1 MSRPTVLT
9 SIGTTLLRVGGQ
21 ELLGRFE
28 EGCFGHLIRWKSKS
42 SNGRALHALISREI
56 TIPGAP
62 AHEVWFRI
70 NESHIRFSFPEYT
83 LVTGFRFGSSTFDPN
98 AEHNH
103 SNVGVFRRFCGGND
117 LSILELWNIFCGKD
131 RRPSK
136 KITPDDYLKVANILA
151 LYFFA
156 CGYDTSRKVDSFA
169 WVLVDDLEA
178 WNRIPWG
185 AYTYPILLHYIAR
198 LPRSTPRKYH
208 FYGPIWAYEAIPALG
223 REVADVAEPVALPRC
238 LKWLFTPSN
247 MQDFHTLLNDA
258 GECQETLH
266 AGADEEVRDYW
277 ISVLVP
283 DAQGVVYRAPINP
296 VKAQRGGDDV
306 VQRVVRTTAQ
316 VRNISCRSA
325 ASVSASAPKRQP
337 QKKQKQ
343 AAPPESAPETETDSD
358 VRETRKKHT
367 PPPTSGKREPDHHSA
382 YQFHHSYQWDQFD
395 QNYQYTG
402 LRASSYMPE
411 ADRTSV
417 DGGHTRRSLQMQ
429 IDPREL
435 IDKESFWRSMVEIS
449 TTEYPTVSAFPYQEN
464 QDIHIDVPAQE
475 EEFDNPPRRVKK
487 QSTALRT
494 PYISTMPTPIKAA
507 ARNAYIN
514 WRKKRPTPFVRTLAT
529 HFELDHAFFD
539 RVENMQSAMDATI
552 IDLFCEAMIAKLERG
567 KQLLD
572 GVDAGSTRIVGPS
585 FFFQLEKEWR
595 KNVDQLDS
603 AHWRGENTDVYWWEP
618 FPSMVQMVQGRDAP
632 GARPWWDAKQ
642 VIFVCCVN
650 EHWLT
655 VLLDLIEWRVDVYD
669 FVGRYPSMI
678 RGIKRYSFCPIIV
691 LL

>member
-1 MSRPTVLT
+1 MEFGEGSGAHQSDNEQAQGINVDMDKTDESWWARTHGEIRGGVL
-9 SIGTTLLRVGGQ
+9 
-21 ELLGRFE
+21 
-28 EGCFGHLIRWKSKS
+28 
-42 SNGRALHALISREI
+42 
-56 TIPGAP
+56 
-62 AHEVWFRI
+62 
-70 NESHIRFSFPEYT
+70 
-83 LVTGFRFGSSTFDPN
+83 
-98 AEHNH
+98 
-103 SNVGVFRRFCGGND
+103 RRFCGGKD
-117 LSILELWNIFCGKD
+117 VSILELWNIFDGKD
-131 RRPSK
+131 RRLSK
-136 KITPDDYLKVANILA
+136 KATPDDYLKVANILA

-156 CGYDTSRKVDSFA
+156 CGYDT
-169 WVLVDDLEA
+169 
-178 WNRIPWG
+178 
-185 AYTYPILLHYIAR
+185 
-198 LPRSTPRKYH
+198 PRK
-208 FYGPIWAYEAIPALG
+208 GK
-223 REVADVAEPVALPRC
+223 C
-238 LKWLFTPSN
+238 L
-247 MQDFHTLLNDA
+247 
-258 GECQETLH
+258 ETLH

-283 DAQGVVYRAPINP
+283 DALGVVYRAPVNP

-306 VQRVVRTTAQ
+306 VQRVVRTAAR

-337 QKKQKQ
+337 RKKQKQ
-343 AAPPESAPETETDSD
+343 ATPPESDPETETDGD
-358 VRETRKKHT
+358 VSEARKKHT
-367 PPPTSGKREPDHHSA
+367 PPPTSGKRARESSSSSSEKPDHHSA
-382 YQFHHSYQWDQFD
+382 YQSHHSYQWDQFD
-395 QNYQYTG
+395 QNYHYTG
-402 LRASSYMPE
+402 HRASSYMPE

-435 IDKESFWRSMVEIS
+435 IDRESFWRSMVGIS
-449 TTEYPTVSAFPYQEN
+449 TTEHPTVSAFPYEEN

-529 HFELDHAFFD
+529 HFELDHEFFD

-552 IDLFCEAMIAKLERG
+552 IDLFCEAMVAKLERG

-585 FFFQLEKEWR
+585 FF
-595 KNVDQLDS
+595 
-603 AHWRGENTDVYWWEP
+603 
-618 FPSMVQMVQGRDAP
+618 
-632 GARPWWDAKQ
+632 
-642 VIFVCCVN
+642 VIFVCCVS

-669 FVGRYPSMI
+669 SVFHRLAPEESKL
-678 RGIKRYSFCPIIV
+678 RGIQLRPLTKLMKQV
-691 LL
+691 LHYVGWFVKNVHDIRSPPSPSLPCRIMTNNFKQKDDVSCGPYACMYVDRLITGSPMIKWGDKTANIRDYRFQMAVRIFDLCYE

>member
-1 MSRPTVLT
+1 MEFGEGSGAHQSDNEQADGINVDRDNIVE
-9 SIGTTLLRVGGQ
+9 SWWARTTG
-21 ELLGRFE
+21 
-28 EGCFGHLIRWKSKS
+28 
-42 SNGRALHALISREI
+42 
-56 TIPGAP
+56 
-62 AHEVWFRI
+62 
-70 NESHIRFSFPEYT
+70 
-83 LVTGFRFGSSTFDPN
+83 
-98 AEHNH
+98 
-103 SNVGVFRRFCGGND
+103 RFCGGKD

-156 CGYDTSRKVDSFA
+156 CGYDT
-169 WVLVDDLEA
+169 
-178 WNRIPWG
+178 
-185 AYTYPILLHYIAR
+185 
-198 LPRSTPRKYH
+198 PRK
-208 FYGPIWAYEAIPALG
+208 
-223 REVADVAEPVALPRC
+223 
-238 LKWLFTPSN
+238 
-247 MQDFHTLLNDA
+247 

-283 DAQGVVYRAPINP
+283 DALNVVYRAPVNP

-306 VQRVVRTTAQ
+306 VQRVVRTAAR
-316 VRNISCRSA
+316 VRNISYRSA
-325 ASVSASAPKRQP
+325 ASVSASAPKRHP
-337 QKKQKQ
+337 RKKQKQ
-343 AAPPESAPETETDSD
+343 VAPPESASETETDSD

-367 PPPTSGKREPDHHSA
+367 PPPTSRKWGRESSSSSSGSHVWEGRERGLISKLREAVLPDLKDYMRIELLPDLKSWMQSLYYGDRRSRSGHSHHSHQPHPSHHPVSSHHSARPSHQTHHPYQSHQPEPSHHSHHPHQSHHSYHPESDHHSA
-382 YQFHHSYQWDQFD
+382 YQSHHSYQWDQFD

-402 LRASSYMPE
+402 HRASSYMPE

-435 IDKESFWRSMVEIS
+435 IDKESFWRSMVGIS
-449 TTEYPTVSAFPYQEN
+449 TTEYPTVSAFPYEEN
-464 QDIHIDVPAQE
+464 QGSPLRFKRADKGKQIA
-475 EEFDNPPRRVKK
+475 EFDNPPRRVKK

-494 PYISTMPTPIKAA
+494 PYISMMPTPIKAA

-529 HFELDHAFFD
+529 NFELDHAFFD

-552 IDLFCEAMIAKLERG
+552 IDLFCEAMVAKLERG

-585 FFFQLEKEWR
+585 FFLQLEKEWR
-595 KNVDQLDS
+595 KNVDQPDS
-603 AHWRGENTDVYWWEP
+603 AHWRCENTDVYWWEP
-618 FPSMVQMVQGRDAP
+618 YSSMVQMVQGRNVP

-669 FVGRYPSMI
+669 SVFHRLAPEEAN
-678 RGIKRYSFCPIIV
+678 FEEFN
-691 LL
+691 